1 MSKAMRWIIKGAAII
16 TFGMLFLIIGYI
28 IVKGFPNL
36 SLSLFET
43 QYTTDN
49 VSMYPAIITTLIVV
63 GLSLIIATPLGVGT
77 GIYLIEYAKRGS
89 KVVEIIRITT
99 ETLSGIPS
107 IIYGLFGML
116 FYVISLKL
124 GFSIYAGVFTLSIM
138 ILPIII
144 RSTEEALLA
153 INDELRFGSLALGAG
168 KLRTTVHVVLPG
180 AMPGILSGVIL
191 AIGRCVGETAALIYT
206 LGTATAIPAGLGSSG
221 RTLAL
226 HMYVLSTEGLHVKE
240 SFATGLILLL
250 LTLAINTISTFLG
263 NRMIG
268 GK

>member
-1 MSKAMRWIIKGAAII
+1 MSKFIRGLIKVAAFI
-16 TFGMLFLIIGYI
+16 TFGVLLLIIAYI
-28 IVKGFPNL
+28 VVKGVPNL
-36 SLSLFET
+36 HLSLFER
-43 QYTTDN
+43 QYTTEN

-63 GLSLIIATPLGVGT
+63 GLSLLIATPLGVGT

-89 KVVEIIRITT
+89 KVVEVIRITT

-107 IIYGLFGML
+107 IIYGPFGML
-116 FYVISLKL
+116 FYVITLKL
-124 GFSIYAGVFTLSIM
+124 GFSIYAGVFTLAIM

-168 KLRTTVHVVLPG
+168 KLRTTIRVVLPG

-191 AIGRCVGETAALIYT
+191 GIGRCVGETAALIYT
-206 LGTATAIPAGLGSSG
+206 LGTATAIPTGLGSSG

-226 HMYVLSTEGLHVKE
+226 HMYVLSTE
-240 SFATGLILLL
+240 
-250 LTLAINTISTFLG
+250 
-263 NRMIG
+263 
-268 GK
+268 

>member
-1 MSKAMRWIIKGAAII
+1 MSKFMRYLIKAAAFI
-16 TFGMLFLIIGYI
+16 TFGVLLLIIAYI
-28 IVKGFPNL
+28 IIKGFPNL
-36 SLSLFET
+36 NASLFER
-43 QYTTDN
+43 QYTTEN

-63 GLSLIIATPLGVGT
+63 GLSLLIATPLGVGT

-116 FYVISLKL
+116 FYVITLKL
-124 GFSIYAGVFTLSIM
+124 GFSIYAGVFTLAIM

-168 KLRTTVHVVLPG
+168 KLRTTIRVVLPG

-191 AIGRCVGETAALIYT
+191 GIGRCVGETAALIYT
-206 LGTATAIPAGLGSSG
+206 LGTATAIPASLNSSG

-226 HMYVLSTEGLHVKE
+226 HMYVLSTEGLHVNE

-250 LTLAINTISTFLG
+250 LTLAINTLSTFLG